1 MALQFDP
8 ASLNM
13 RPGDTATIGLEVHNV
28 QDLFS
33 IPLLVQYNPAVIQID
48 DVRNGGFLSGGTQ
61 QIAIVHN
68 VDQQHGQ
75 AIISASR
82 QPGTPGISGSGTL
95 LGLVIR
101 AVAPGNSSLQIVQV
115 NARDSQQRDL
125 PLSAGTAT
133 VLVK

>member
-1 MALQFDP
+1 M
-8 ASLNM
+8 NM
-13 RPGDTATIGLEVHNV
+13 HPGDTATIGLEVQNV

-61 QIAIVHN
+61 DIAIVHN

-75 AIISASR
+75 AIISATR
-82 QPGTPGISGSGTL
+82 QPGTPGVSGSGTL

-101 AVAPGNSSLQIVQV
+101 AVAPGNSSVQIVQV